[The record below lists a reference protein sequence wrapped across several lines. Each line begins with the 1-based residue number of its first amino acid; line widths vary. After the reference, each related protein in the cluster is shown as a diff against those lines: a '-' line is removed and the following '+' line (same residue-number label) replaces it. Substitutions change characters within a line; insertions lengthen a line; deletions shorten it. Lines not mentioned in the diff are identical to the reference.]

1 MLVASAIYGRH
12 KLISHRQ
19 ATAQIPG
26 LVATTL
32 DRLATQAALKEDGR
46 AGEPFISVGQLR
58 DDVLR
63 NVFSVS
69 ERERVWQNVRKIV
82 ETNSNVRAATRE
94 GGKTGE
100 WSRVWE
106 WIGPLDL
113 APGLEG
119 RRRSGLMGDG
129 RGIGG
134 GGQSSGN
141 LVEEASASAS
151 TPAPPPPD
159 RSDLEVRR
167 WDEGRPIY

>member
-1 MLVASAIYGRH
+1 MLILFGTAYGRN
-12 KLISHRQ
+12 KLIAHQR
-19 ATAQIPG
+19 AMAQIPG

-46 AGEPFISVGQLR
+46 ASEAFISVSQLR

-63 NVFSVS
+63 NVFSAS

-82 ETNSNVRAATRE
+82 EGNANVRAATRE

-119 RRRSGLMGDG
+119 RRSGGMITDG
-129 RGIGG
+129 R
-134 GGQSSGN
+134 
-141 LVEEASASAS
+141 AS
-151 TPAPPPPD
+151 TGGNNGSFDKTED
-159 RSDLEVRR
+159 RLNLEVRR

>member
-1 MLVASAIYGRH
+1 VIASGLLYGRNRI
-12 KLISHRQ
+12 ISHQQ

-32 DRLATQAALKEDGR
+32 DRLATQAALNQEGR
-46 AGEPFISVGQLR
+46 TSEPFISVGQLR

-63 NVFSVS
+63 TVFSAS

-82 ETNSNVRAATRE
+82 EGNSNVRAATRE

-106 WIGPLDL
+106 WIGPVDL

-119 RRRSGLMGDG
+119 R
-129 RGIGG
+129 
-134 GGQSSGN
+134 SSGGSILN
-141 LVEEASASAS
+141 GRAEASSRGNRDMEGDALPDS
-151 TPAPPPPD
+151 TV
-159 RSDLEVRR
+159 EVRQR
-167 WDEGRPIY
+167 NEGRPIY